1 MITWYHN
8 TDLVYHSYQ
17 LASVGLST
25 VIIAKSCA
33 DHHYFETRGKSVRG
47 ELSATVC
54 PVGPETSRGFY
65 EYSSLLALFVTALS
79 FTTTAGSDK
88 LKALARVGVFSTAI
102 TKFN

>member
-47 ELSATVC
+47 ELSATVS
-54 PVGPETSRGFY
+54 PVSYLTVPLQRGRP
-65 EYSSLLALFVTALS
+65 TAS
-79 FTTTAGSDK
+79 WWPGC
-88 LKALARVGVFSTAI
+88 VST
-102 TKFN
+102 

>member
-47 ELSATVC
+47 ELSVPCVLCLT
-54 PVGPETSRGFY
+54 
-65 EYSSLLALFVTALS
+65 
-79 FTTTAGSDK
+79 
-88 LKALARVGVFSTAI
+88 
-102 TKFN
+102 